1 MLRPLNFISNNKDL
15 KLVFEALLRSFAQII
30 NIIMIVILVWLIF
43 GVIGVSVFG
52 NNFGYCVSPE
62 NFGIS
67 IDQVF
72 FLVFKF
78 FIMTTLVHK

>member
-30 NIIMIVILVWLIF
+30 NIIMIVLLVWLIF

-52 NNFGYCVSPE
+52 NNFGYCVSPD

-67 IDQVF
+67 FNQVF
-72 FLVFKF
+72 FY
-78 FIMTTLVHK
+78 